1 MNTRFMKNTWR
12 SFQSLSKDLIY
23 RKTLKKGR
31 NAADNDPL
39 RDFVHIAIIEN
50 IGDNLK
56 SREGR
61 NFENFIDV
69 T

>member
-39 RDFVHIAIIEN
+39 RDFAIIEN